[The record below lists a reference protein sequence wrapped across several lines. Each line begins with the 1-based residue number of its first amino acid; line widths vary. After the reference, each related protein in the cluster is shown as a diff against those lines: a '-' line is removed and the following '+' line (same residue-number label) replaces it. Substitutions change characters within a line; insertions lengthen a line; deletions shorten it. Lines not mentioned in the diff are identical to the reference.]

1 MTVLY
6 LLFLSAI
13 ALSVIALC
21 AIARRTASFKHL
33 ERPIRYTSL
42 AATVSLITLLSY
54 VCYIGFRLI
63 LIITIHSQNNFAIP
77 FIKLTTHLLVL
88 PLAVLYGQA
97 LSSHLGRTPSAYKRP
112 IAYLATLI
120 LYIGLQAGG
129 LFMLSTRHIQN
140 SYNLSIMAGLS
151 ILSALF
157 YLYTYRIIRKTLRS
171 FS

>member
-13 ALSVIALC
+13 ALSVMVIC
-21 AIARRTASFKHL
+21 AVARRTASFRHL
-33 ERPIRYTSL
+33 ERPIRYISL
-42 AATVSLITLLSY
+42 AAAITLITLLSY

-77 FIKLTTHLLVL
+77 FIKLTTHLLLL
-88 PLAVLYGQA
+88 PLIVLYGQA
-97 LSSHLGRTPSAYKRP
+97 LSSHLSLMPTTCKRP
-112 IAYLATLI
+112 IAYVAALI

-140 SYNLSIMAGLS
+140 SYNLSMMAGLS

-157 YLYTYRIIRKTLRS
+157 YLYTYRTIRRMLRP